1 MSTKQG
7 VSAEEAQKILGD
19 KLTALTESETNP
31 EVIFAQTFEV
41 TLKDS
46 PEIKDVNHD
55 QRREEAF
62 QKSTLEG
69 VLMAKEMMDKLGI
82 KYERPP
88 DMFAEM
94 IRPEHEME
102 KVREKLEKEQQAIQ
116 QAQARRLQRKVEQAP
131 KQENKQKRPGYDLK
145 YKKSAAQQ
153 KKDKK
158 KAMQARN

>member
-1 MSTKQG
+1 MSKG
-7 VSAEEAQKILGD
+7 GLSAEEATKILQE
-19 KLTALTESETNP
+19 KLELLKEKESDEKI
-31 EVIFAQTFEV
+31 VFAQTFQI
-41 TLKDS
+41 TLNSS
-46 PEIKDVNHD
+46 PEIEDVNHD
-55 QRREEAF
+55 KRREEAF

-69 VLMAKEMMDKLGI
+69 VLRAKELMEELGI

-116 QAQARRLQRKVEQAP
+116 QAQARRLQKKVEQAP

-158 KAMQARN
+158 KAMKAK